1 MNLWH
6 TYLEFVKLMMIV
18 YICTCFQPVLLKS
31 NRIFQI
37 RNLISVSSTA
47 KSNFKELGRVNVIGD
62 HIS

>member
-6 TYLEFVKLMMIV
+6 TYLEFVKLMIV
-18 YICTCFQPVLLKS
+18 YICTCFQPVLSKS

-47 KSNFKELGRVNVIGD
+47 KSNFKELGKVNVIGD